1 MVVPPTNRTEENAHD
16 PHIGNQRGLRA
27 DELRGCSVMGL
38 RGEAAIVGYTEL
50 PATKRPTGPLESTL
64 EQWARLAAATLADA
78 GLSGTEVDGIC
89 TGHIQEAQIF
99 APSTVAE
106 YLGLKVNF
114 AEMVDLGGASAAAM
128 VWRAAAAIELGL
140 CQAVLCVLPGTPL
153 TPVSAKKPPEVC
165 DSLHFGGSSN
175 RYGSPQ
181 AEFEIPYGTLGQ
193 NGPYGRVATL
203 YGATYGYDEW
213 AMAKIVAD
221 QRVNANH
228 HPGAIFH
235 DVPITVADVID
246 SPMIATPLHK
256 LEIVMPVM
264 GGAAVLVTNAELA
277 RRSRNRPVWV
287 KGFGERVPYKMPMY
301 AENLLQTP
309 MIKAAQSAFSMAG
322 LTPSDMDMVSI
333 YDCYTITALL
343 SLEDA
348 GFCEKGAGLKFVTAH
363 DLTFR
368 GDFPM
373 NTAGGQLGYG
383 QAGFAGGMHH
393 ICDATRQIMGRAQA
407 TQVREC
413 NRAFVSGNGGV
424 LAEQTTLV
432 LEGD

>member
-1 MVVPPTNRTEENAHD
+1 VAQV
-16 PHIGNQRGLRA
+16 
-27 DELRGCSVMGL
+27 GL

-50 PATKRPTGPLESTL
+50 PASKRPTGPLESTL

-78 GLSGTEVDGIC
+78 GLSAPEVDGIC
-89 TGHIQEAQIF
+89 TGHLQESRLF
-99 APSTVAE
+99 APSTIAE
-106 YLGLKVNF
+106 YLGVKTNF
-114 AEMVDLGGASAAAM
+114 GEMVDLGGATAAAM
-128 VWRAAAAIELGL
+128 VWRAAAAIELGV
-140 CQAVLCVLPGTPL
+140 CNAVLCVLPGTPL
-153 TPVSAKKPPEVC
+153 TPVSEKKPPAVS

-175 RYGSPQ
+175 SYGSPQ

-203 YGATYGYDEW
+203 YGTVYGYDER
-213 AMAKIVAD
+213 AMAKMVVD
-221 QRVNANH
+221 QRINANH

-235 DVPITVADVID
+235 DVAITVDDVVN
-246 SPMIATPLHK
+246 SPVIVSPLHM
-256 LEIVMPVM
+256 LEIVRPVM
-264 GGAAVLVTNAELA
+264 GGAGLLVTNADLA
-277 RRSRNRPVWV
+277 RRSSNRPVWV

-301 AENLLQTP
+301 AENLLETP
-309 MIKAAQSAFSMAG
+309 MIMAAGSAFSMAG
-322 LTPSDMDMVSI
+322 LTPADMDMVSI

-343 SLEDA
+343 SLEGA
-348 GFCEKGAGLKFVTAH
+348 GFCAPGKGLQFVAEH

-393 ICDATRQIMGRAQA
+393 VCDAARQIMGRAGV
-407 TQVREC
+407 TQVAAC

-424 LAEQTTLV
+424 LAEQISLV

>member
-1 MVVPPTNRTEENAHD
+1 
-16 PHIGNQRGLRA
+16 
-27 DELRGCSVMGL
+27 
-38 RGEAAIVGYTEL
+38 
-50 PATKRPTGPLESTL
+50 
-64 EQWARLAAATLADA
+64 
-78 GLSGTEVDGIC
+78 
-89 TGHIQEAQIF
+89 
-99 APSTVAE
+99 
-106 YLGLKVNF
+106 
-114 AEMVDLGGASAAAM
+114 
-128 VWRAAAAIELGL
+128 
-140 CQAVLCVLPGTPL
+140 L
-153 TPVSAKKPPEVC
+153 TPFSDKKPPQVN

-193 NGPYGRVATL
+193 NGPYARVATL
-203 YGATYGYDEW
+203 YGDTYGYDER
-213 AMAKIVAD
+213 AMAKIAAD

-235 DVPITVADVID
+235 DVPITVDDVVN
-246 SPMIATPLHK
+246 SPVIVSPLHM

-264 GGAAVLVTNAELA
+264 GGAGVLVVSADVA
-277 RRSRNRPVWV
+277 RRSKNRPVWV
-287 KGFGERVPYKMPMY
+287 KGFGERVTCKMVMY

-309 MIKAAQSAFSMAG
+309 MIKAAASAFSMAG
-322 LTPSDMDMVSI
+322 LTHTDMDMVSI

-348 GFCEKGAGLKFVTAH
+348 GFCEKGAGLKFVADH

-393 ICDATRQIMGRAQA
+393 VCDATRQLMGRAGA
-407 TQVREC
+407 TQVPDC